1 MSTRGS
7 YNAVTQRN
15 APLVS
20 KIKELKADHPFW
32 GYRRIWAHLNYIDE
46 IPVSQNK
53 VHSLMKTHNLLVAKN
68 TKLKAT
74 RRANTSKP
82 RATAPDQWW
91 GIDMTKVMIDGYGW
105 VYVTIVI
112 DWYTKKIVGH
122 HAGEQSKAWHWLV
135 ALNKGLNRQFPD
147 GARGMGLNL
156 MSDNGCQP
164 TALSFMKAC
173 RDMGVKQAFTSYN
186 NPKGNADTERFM
198 RTLKEELVWINEWT
212 NPDVFYAALEQWI
225 EYYNSAYL
233 HSTLG
238 YMPPETF
245 EKQFFNH
252 KHLETPLIN
261 AC

>member
-7 YNAVTQRN
+7 YNAVTQCN

-46 IPVSQNK
+46 ISVSQNK
-53 VHSLMKTHNLLVAKN
+53 VHRLMKAHNLLVTKN
-68 TKLKAT
+68 TKIKAS

-82 RATAPDQWW
+82 QADKPNQWW
-91 GIDMTKVMIDGYGW
+91 GIDMTKVMIDGYCW

-147 GARGMGLNL
+147 GARDMGLNL

-212 NPDVFYAALEQWI
+212 NPDVFYATLEQWI

-252 KHLETPLIN
+252 KQLETPLSN